1 LLKIIKLYSGATFGA
16 TLLAISWNIIKYK
29 GNKKPILK
37 GINEWEVEKKP

>member
-1 LLKIIKLYSGATFGA
+1 LFLLKIIKLYSGATFGA

-37 GINEWEVEKKP
+37 GIND